1 MLSHRAGAKHTDA
14 DHMSRIPEGT
24 AKSSETAAITK
35 FVNGQVGVKHN
46 HQQRVHKTKEINLY
60 SEELNLVDVYHKT
73 GESEIPITYWKTKPA
88 KWSKEETS
96 LKSSNI
102 KVMAIKE
109 EEVKSK
115 TGKKVN
121 GVKTTVTYRIPRKFT
136 VKDGF
141 L

>member
-1 MLSHRAGAKHTDA
+1 MIRWACRISEYNIVLSHRAGAKHTDA

-24 AKSSETAAITK
+24 AKSSVTAAITK

-46 HQQRVHKTKEINLY
+46 HQQRGNKIKEINLY
-60 SEELNLVDVYHKT
+60 SDEINLVDVYHKT
-73 GESEIPITYWKTKPA
+73 SESEIPITYWKTKPA
-88 KWSKEETS
+88 KWSKDETS

-102 KVMAIKE
+102 KVMAMKT

-121 GVKTTVTYRIPRKFT
+121 GARKQ
-136 VKDGF
+136 K
-141 L
+141 